1 MSMKPI
7 PCMQRVVLAACL
19 ATGLAACESTPDRS
33 MGNQNAARYSMD
45 DSSLTNAVKA
55 KLVAEGTPTLKRVN
69 VTTDHGIVHLSG
81 MVDTTEQKEQAS
93 RLAGQ
98 VNGVQRVDNAL
109 QVSKSDA
116 GQQPDRV
123 LQ

>member
-1 MSMKPI
+1 
-7 PCMQRVVLAACL
+7 
-19 ATGLAACESTPDRS
+19 

-116 GQQPDRV
+116 GQQPDKV

>member
-1 MSMKPI
+1 MAIKGPMQSLLLTA
-7 PCMQRVVLAACL
+7 CMAA
-19 ATGLAACESTPDRS
+19 GLAACESTPDRP
-33 MGNQNAARYSMD
+33 MGNQNAGQYSMD
-45 DSSLTNAVKA
+45 DSALTNAVRA

-69 VTTDHGIVHLSG
+69 VTADHGIVHLTG
-81 MVDTTEQKEQAS
+81 MVDTAEQKEQAS

-109 QVSKSDA
+109 QVSKADA
-116 GQQPDRV
+116 GAQPDRV